1 MRRGIRLNVLNSYRY
16 LQNRVV
22 PQLRKNKHCLTFGSA
37 VSPPPPDRIP
47 TMNFMPADRSF
58 RCPIRFT
65 WARWILGML
74 FLAALSDS
82 AFAQSKDRDKN
93 KERNDGASE
102 TELAARLTKA
112 EELLLK
118 EYKEV
123 VNEHYKQGR
132 KENAIEVLQR
142 IMAINPKMEGVE
154 DQIKL
159 INEELLQENG
169 IKMEM
174 DVSKGWVPICEV
186 EEGKSF
192 RIAVVGDYKLDLT
205 TPVPLTGL
213 STSDPAKDHVAVAP
227 FGALIGLVMTDGK
240 PGEPFAVNTGLEQ
253 KPKKGGQLFL
263 RVNVPLIAKC
273 KGELKLQ
280 ASGAVKPIGKR
291 PTK

>member
-1 MRRGIRLNVLNSYRY
+1 
-16 LQNRVV
+16 
-22 PQLRKNKHCLTFGSA
+22 
-37 VSPPPPDRIP
+37 
-47 TMNFMPADRSF
+47 MNFMPAERSL

-65 WARWILGML
+65 GARWVLVIL

-93 KERNDGASE
+93 KDRNDGVSE

-132 KENAIEVLQR
+132 KENAIDVLQR
-142 IMAINPKMEGVE
+142 MMSINPKMEGVE

-186 EEGKSF
+186 EEGKLTSPETSGMGPNSSAF
-192 RIAVVGDYKLDLT
+192 HSAIHLNNKIYAVGGNVGVGSSNSKI
-205 TPVPLTGL
+205 
-213 STSDPAKDHVAVAP
+213 TSRE
-227 FGALIGLVMTDGK
+227 I
-240 PGEPFAVNTGLEQ
+240 
-253 KPKKGGQLFL
+253 
-263 RVNVPLIAKC
+263 
-273 KGELKLQ
+273 
-280 ASGAVKPIGKR
+280 
-291 PTK
+291 

>member
-1 MRRGIRLNVLNSYRY
+1 
-16 LQNRVV
+16 
-22 PQLRKNKHCLTFGSA
+22 
-37 VSPPPPDRIP
+37 
-47 TMNFMPADRSF
+47 MNFMPAERSL

-65 WARWILGML
+65 GARWVLVIL

-93 KERNDGASE
+93 KDRNDGVSE

-132 KENAIEVLQR
+132 KENAIDVLQR
-142 IMAINPKMEGVE
+142 MMSINPKMEGVE

-192 RIAVVGDYKLDLT
+192 RITVVGDYKLDLT

-240 PGEPFAVNTGLEQ
+240 PGEPFAVNAGLEQ

-263 RVNVPLIAKC
+263 RVNVPIIAKC

>member
-1 MRRGIRLNVLNSYRY
+1 MS
-16 LQNRVV
+16 
-22 PQLRKNKHCLTFGSA
+22 
-37 VSPPPPDRIP
+37 
-47 TMNFMPADRSF
+47 FMPADRLL
-58 RCPIRFT
+58 PLQFT
-65 WARWILGML
+65 FKQARLILVVL
-74 FLAALSDS
+74 LLASVS
-82 AFAQSKDRDKN
+82 TSTFAQSKDRDKN
-93 KERNDGASE
+93 KERKDGASE
-102 TELAARLTKA
+102 TELAERISKA

-132 KENAIEVLQR
+132 KESAIEVLQR
-142 IMAINPKMEGVE
+142 IAAINPKMEGVE
-154 DQIKL
+154 DQIKM

-174 DVSKGWVPICEV
+174 NVSNGWVPVCEV
-186 EEGKSF
+186 EEGKPF
-192 RIAVVGDYKLDLT
+192 RIAVVGEYKLDLT

-263 RVNVPLIAKC
+263 RVNVPAIAKC

>member
-1 MRRGIRLNVLNSYRY
+1 
-16 LQNRVV
+16 
-22 PQLRKNKHCLTFGSA
+22 
-37 VSPPPPDRIP
+37 
-47 TMNFMPADRSF
+47 MNFTPADRSL
-58 RCPIRFT
+58 RCPTRFT
-65 WARWILGML
+65 WARWILGVL
-74 FLAALSDS
+74 FLAAMSDS

-93 KERNDGASE
+93 KERNDGATE

-142 IMAINPKMEGVE
+142 MMAINPKMEGVE

-192 RIAVVGDYKLDLT
+192 RIAIVGDYKLDLT

-213 STSDPAKDHVAVAP
+213 STSDPAKDYVAVAP

-263 RVNVPLIAKC
+263 RVNVPVIAKC

>member
-1 MRRGIRLNVLNSYRY
+1 
-16 LQNRVV
+16 
-22 PQLRKNKHCLTFGSA
+22 
-37 VSPPPPDRIP
+37 
-47 TMNFMPADRSF
+47 MNFMQADQLLRS
-58 RCPIRFT
+58 PIRIT
-65 WARWILGML
+65 WARWILGVL
-74 FLAALSDS
+74 LLATLPDS
-82 AFAQSKDRDKN
+82 TIAQSKDRDKN
-93 KERNDGASE
+93 KDRNAGATE

-132 KENAIEVLQR
+132 KENAINVLQR
-142 IMAINPKMEGVE
+142 MMAINPKMEGVE

-186 EEGKSF
+186 EEGKAF

-240 PGEPFAVNTGLEQ
+240 PGEPFAVNAGLEQ

-263 RVNVPLIAKC
+263 RVNVPVVAKC
-273 KGELKLQ
+273 KGDLKLQ
-280 ASGAVKPIGKR
+280 VSGAVKPIGKR

>member
-1 MRRGIRLNVLNSYRY
+1 
-16 LQNRVV
+16 
-22 PQLRKNKHCLTFGSA
+22 
-37 VSPPPPDRIP
+37 
-47 TMNFMPADRSF
+47 MNFMPADQSLRL
-58 RCPIRFT
+58 PLRFK
-65 WARWILGML
+65 WGRWIVVVL
-74 FLAALSDS
+74 FLAAMSDS
-82 AFAQSKDRDKN
+82 AFAQSKERDKN
-93 KERNDGASE
+93 KDRKDGASE

-132 KENAIEVLQR
+132 KENAIDVLQR
-142 IMAINPKMEGVE
+142 MMAINPKMEGVE

-174 DVSKGWVPICEV
+174 DVSNGWVPICEV
-186 EEGKSF
+186 EEGKAF

-240 PGEPFAVNTGLEQ
+240 PGEPFAVNTGVEQ

-263 RVNVPLIAKC
+263 RVNVPIIAKC

-280 ASGAVKPIGKR
+280 ASGAVKSIGKR

>member
-1 MRRGIRLNVLNSYRY
+1 MNVSLAD
-16 LQNRVV
+16 
-22 PQLRKNKHCLTFGSA
+22 QLL
-37 VSPPPPDRIP
+37 
-47 TMNFMPADRSF
+47 
-58 RCPIRFT
+58 RCSIQST
-65 WARWILGML
+65 WARWILL
-74 FLAALSDS
+74 VLLIAAHADHVV
-82 AFAQSKDRDKN
+82 AQSKERDKN

-102 TELAARLTKA
+102 TELAARITKA

-142 IMAINPKMEGVE
+142 MMAINPKMEGVG

-186 EEGKSF
+186 EEGKAF

-213 STSDPAKDHVAVAP
+213 STADPAKDHVAVAP

-240 PGEPFAVNTGLEQ
+240 PGEPFAVNAGIEQ

-263 RVNVPLIAKC
+263 RVNVPVIAKC
-273 KGELKLQ
+273 KGDLKLQ
-280 ASGAVKPIGKR
+280 VSGAVKPIGKR

>member
-1 MRRGIRLNVLNSYRY
+1 
-16 LQNRVV
+16 
-22 PQLRKNKHCLTFGSA
+22 
-37 VSPPPPDRIP
+37 
-47 TMNFMPADRSF
+47 MNFMPAAQLHRS
-58 RCPIRFT
+58 PLEST
-65 WARWILGML
+65 WAHWILGVSL
-74 FLAALSDS
+74 FVAMSGS

-93 KERNDGASE
+93 KERNDGANE

-112 EELLLK
+112 EETLLK
-118 EYKEV
+118 EYKDV

-142 IMAINPKMEGVE
+142 MMAINPKMEGVE

-186 EEGKSF
+186 EEGKAF

-213 STSDPAKDHVAVAP
+213 STSDPAKDHVAAAP

-263 RVNVPLIAKC
+263 RVNVPVIAKC